1 MLHRNDGWLQTH
13 FTPTSNNLHLREWDT
28 TEQTDTYAYKAYL
41 ETILNY
47 GTEDEET
54 ILRPQGYYYAA
65 LSKER
70 KKAVDGLA
78 EMKEKTTGRK
88 TIQLFG
94 LPHVDLFNTGR
105 MLIPGVDLKMRF
117 TLNDPKFFMNGLAA
131 VATNVRLQAGDLKM
145 KFYACMVKVRS
156 DVYNKIAT
164 ARLQKNLDVYY
175 STVRS
180 EIRIYTFKTITLTLK
195 LQTCSMEESRTAWW

>member
-1 MLHRNDGWLQTH
+1 MNGTL
-13 FTPTSNNLHLREWDT
+13 T
-28 TEQTDTYAYKAYL
+28 TEQTDTYVYKAYL

-47 GTEDEET
+47 GIEDEET

-70 KKAVDGLA
+70 KKAVDGLM
-78 EMKEKTTGRK
+78 EMKEKTTGGK

-131 VATNVRLQAGDLKM
+131 VATKVRLQAGDLKM

-175 STVRS
+175 PTVRS
-180 EIRIYTFKTITLTLK
+180 EIRTYTFKTITLTLK
-195 LQTCSMEESRTAWW
+195 LQTCSMEESWTAWWQD

>member
-1 MLHRNDGWLQTH
+1 MNRTL
-13 FTPTSNNLHLREWDT
+13 T

-54 ILRPQGYYYAA
+54 ILRPQGYYSALNYPPHDLTANQIDSATPNADCTA

-70 KKAVDGLA
+70 KKAVDGLV
-78 EMKEKTTGRK
+78 EMKEKTTGGK

-131 VATNVRLQAGDLKM
+131 VATKVRLQAGDLKM

-164 ARLQKNLDVYY
+164 ARMQKNLDVYY
-175 STVRS
+175 PSVRS
-180 EIRIYTFKTITLTLK
+180 EIRT
-195 LQTCSMEESRTAWW
+195 

>member
-1 MLHRNDGWLQTH
+1 
-13 FTPTSNNLHLREWDT
+13 
-28 TEQTDTYAYKAYL
+28 
-41 ETILNY
+41 
-47 GTEDEET
+47 
-54 ILRPQGYYYAA
+54 
-65 LSKER
+65 
-70 KKAVDGLA
+70 
-78 EMKEKTTGRK
+78 MKETNTGGK

-156 DVYNKIAT
+156 DVYNKITT
-164 ARLQKNLDVYY
+164 ARLQRNLDVYY
-175 STVRS
+175 PNIRS
-180 EIRIYTFKTITLTLK
+180 EIRTYT
-195 LQTCSMEESRTAWW
+195 LQNNHTNFEATDVFNGRVPDHVVVGLVHQDAFSGSYTYNPFNFQQSNKVYKDVKANKAK